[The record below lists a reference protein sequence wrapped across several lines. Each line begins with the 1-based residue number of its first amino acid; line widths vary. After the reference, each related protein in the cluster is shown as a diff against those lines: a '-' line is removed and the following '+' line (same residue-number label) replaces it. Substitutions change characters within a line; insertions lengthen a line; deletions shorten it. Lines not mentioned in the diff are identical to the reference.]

1 MNRHFTIWLWEA
13 PLGLLLVGFGLSLLG
28 HAAIVKA
35 REGEAARKWFLL
47 GTLALISVGAG
58 LSVFGDAIKHRV
70 LYELRDGATTAAR

>member
-1 MNRHFTIWLWEA
+1 MSRHFTTWLWEA

-35 REGEAARKWFLL
+35 RGGEMRKWFLL

-58 LSVFGDAIKHRV
+58 LSIFGDAIKHRV
-70 LYELRDGATTAAR
+70 LYELRDDTTAVTR